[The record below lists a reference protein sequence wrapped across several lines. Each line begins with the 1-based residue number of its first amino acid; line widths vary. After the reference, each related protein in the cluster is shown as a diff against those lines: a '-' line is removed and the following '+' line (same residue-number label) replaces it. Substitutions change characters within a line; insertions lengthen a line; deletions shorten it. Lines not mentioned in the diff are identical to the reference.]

1 MTNARGI
8 AEDDNAGLL
17 RHALACARAKSAD
30 VAAHVHPAWIE
41 TAWQRIGIA
50 PPPSPDAAGVAR
62 CAIAFASLYGL
73 RWPSL
78 ARFERRAHRIALL
91 PRTEILRV
99 LAAVALHDD
108 RERVR
113 RCVERGLRSAI
124 VRLVGEAAYQGLID
138 APRRPA
144 WAPTALAAA
153 DLDPPRLAAAGYA
166 VLSAQGAWQCRD
178 MLAWVRLALPPAG
191 TDAEAPAWPVLPEP
205 APVLDRLS
213 TYFPEHAWLFGSP
226 MDRALSAWTTA

>member
-1 MTNARGI
+1 
-8 AEDDNAGLL
+8 
-17 RHALACARAKSAD
+17 
-30 VAAHVHPAWIE
+30 V
-41 TAWQRIGIA
+41 
-50 PPPSPDAAGVAR
+50 PPP
-62 CAIAFASLYGL
+62 IAFASLYGL

-91 PRTEILRV
+91 PRAEILRV
-99 LAAVALHDD
+99 LTAVALHDD

-113 RCVERGLRSAI
+113 RCIERGLRGTI

-144 WAPTALAAA
+144 RTPTALAAA
-153 DLDPPRLAAAGYA
+153 DLDSGRLASAGYA
-166 VLSAQGAWQCRD
+166 VLSAQSAWQCRD
-178 MLAWVRLALPPAG
+178 MLAWVRLALPLATP
-191 TDAEAPAWPVLPEP
+191 DAAEPAWPALSEP
-205 APVLDRLS
+205 APVLDRLL